1 MTRSLFY
8 FETNPFWKVPTHP
21 TVKHRTTPYRT
32 TIVEVLLSNKR
43 IEFFIATLIFLCFNL
58 VIIYFSGS
66 RVQVWRRRNWWWSI
80 LCVSNPKYSRFKLDY
95 IETRLK
101 MIESFQFLSWI
112 WKKGWKG
119 FEHDMLCGYIAPY
132 CTKFTSL
139 SSTGFYFMLTA
150 LLKLK
155 PNLLPLVSQKI
166 SIKNNKIEN
175 RFQNQ

>member
-1 MTRSLFY
+1 
-8 FETNPFWKVPTHP
+8 
-21 TVKHRTTPYRT
+21 
-32 TIVEVLLSNKR
+32 
-43 IEFFIATLIFLCFNL
+43 
-58 VIIYFSGS
+58 
-66 RVQVWRRRNWWWSI
+66 
-80 LCVSNPKYSRFKLDY
+80 
-95 IETRLK
+95 

-155 PNLLPLVSQKI
+155 PNLLPLVSQKFPSKI
-166 SIKNNKIEN
+166 TNLKKMTFFSKNHPNNVSVTFKQADNIIIYRWRNVYFWSITMGILRDFHNAWVIIMSHSPLLVKIGLDILIV
-175 RFQNQ
+175 FVMGL